1 MNNNKPVEKTITGWS
16 DNAPEESL
24 TQKVLAARE
33 KMLHTSRLYLKVDQI
48 KTVSDLKRPARI
60 DLLQESL
67 VAQ

>member
-1 MNNNKPVEKTITGWS
+1 MNNNKPVEKTITEWS
-16 DNAPEESL
+16 DNVPEESL
-24 TQKVLAARE
+24 MPKVLAAKE

>member
-1 MNNNKPVEKTITGWS
+1 MNNNKPVEKTITEWS

-24 TQKVLAARE
+24 MPKVLAAKE

-48 KTVSDLKRPARI
+48 KTVSDLKHPART
-60 DLLQESL
+60 DRSQESL